1 MRNKNLSFDR
11 PVTPIVNI
19 VAGTLLA
26 TTSLWIIYSLI
37 PYNVN
42 QVSGEND
49 ISPSLF
55 PNLTAWFLLGL
66 SLVLITLNGLKLRIT
81 GVNDLNGD
89 GVWIVLQTIIWLL
102 MATLI
107 YLFLPIAGF
116 LIVSGSLIILIALTA
131 KYRNYW
137 GIAVLALVM
146 PLITSHIVWLVFQV
160 ELP

>member
-1 MRNKNLSFDR
+1 MRNKNPPFDR

-19 VAGTLLA
+19 VAGTFLA

-37 PYNVN
+37 PHNVN

-55 PNLTAWFLLGL
+55 PNLAAWFLLGL

-89 GVWIVLQTIIWLL
+89 GVWIVLQTIIWSL

-146 PLITSHIVWLVFQV
+146 PLITSHIVWVVFQV